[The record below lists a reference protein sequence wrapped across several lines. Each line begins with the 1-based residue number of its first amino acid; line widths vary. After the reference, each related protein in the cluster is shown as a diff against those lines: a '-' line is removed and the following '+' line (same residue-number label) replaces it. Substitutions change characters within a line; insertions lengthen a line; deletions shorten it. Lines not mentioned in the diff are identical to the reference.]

1 MNPSVT
7 LPPARL
13 RWIEAA
19 KSKADA
25 VLADFAPGA
34 RVAGV
39 TKGQFGLT
47 DLVVAALAHT
57 GPCDL
62 FAWSWTLHP
71 DDAGILAQLRD
82 DGMLRRV
89 AFVLDTSFPARVQLN
104 KKKSA
109 GRGGNVEVN
118 DWCAHLEGLFGEDAF
133 TLLKSHAKVVCLANA
148 KWHLTI
154 TSSMN
159 FNMNRRVESFC
170 VEDDAQL
177 WAHWRDLTRWAWAH
191 GTPGLSK
198 ESDDPTRSTPFP
210 QPEPRRP
217 LVAARTLKPLGL
229 LKNTTR
235 G

>member
-1 MNPSVT
+1 MNPTVT

-25 VLADFAPGA
+25 VLADLTPGA
-34 RVAGV
+34 RIAGV

-47 DLVVAALAHT
+47 DLVVATLDKT
-57 GPCDL
+57 GPCDF

-71 DDAGILAQLRD
+71 DDAGIIANLRD

-118 DWCAHLEGLFGEDAF
+118 DWCAHLEGLFGEGAF

-148 KWHLTI
+148 AWHVTI

-170 VEDDAQL
+170 VEDDAAL
-177 WAHWRDLTRWAWAH
+177 WAHWRDLTLWAWEH

-198 ESDDPTRSTPFP
+198 EEDDPTHSTPFP
-210 QPEPRRP
+210 QAEPRRVTAGLRP
-217 LVAARTLKPLGL
+217 MKPLSP
-229 LKNTTR
+229 KR
-235 G
+235 